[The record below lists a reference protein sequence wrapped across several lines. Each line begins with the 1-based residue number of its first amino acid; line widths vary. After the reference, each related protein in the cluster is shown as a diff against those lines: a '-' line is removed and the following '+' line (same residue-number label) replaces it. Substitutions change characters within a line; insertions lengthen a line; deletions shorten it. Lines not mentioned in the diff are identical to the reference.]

1 MDKSDKVHPSIDH
14 KTEDNPLV
22 SHSGLKQIFKNELT
36 LSSAFP
42 TNFIQI
48 FFDDELFVFS
58 YYTISK
64 KIKEKSRKTS
74 FLEN

>member
-22 SHSGLKQIFKNELT
+22 SHFGLKQIFKNELT
-36 LSSAFP
+36 LSSA
-42 TNFIQI
+42 NFIQI

-58 YYTISK
+58 CYTISK